1 MFENVKTVLLLTV
14 LTFLFMG
21 VGYFVGSLFG
31 LGSLGALLALV
42 LAAVLNFSS
51 YFFSDRIVL
60 RMYRAKIVSEQ
71 EAPVLHSIVSDLAM
85 SAGIPK
91 PRVAIVENATPN
103 AFATGRNPN
112 NAVVAATTGI
122 LNLLDKDELEG
133 VLAHELTHV
142 KNRDILIGSVAATIA
157 GAIVWIAN
165 FAQFFAFFGGGGNND
180 DMGGIVGLILM
191 SILAPIAATI
201 VQLAISRS
209 REFKADEGGARIS
222 GKPWALARALRKLEM
237 GINARPMDANPSTAH
252 MFIANPFG
260 GRGKSIA
267 KLFSTHP
274 PMNERIKRLEE
285 M

>member
-21 VGYFVGSLFG
+21 IGYFVGSLFG

-51 YFFSDRIVL
+51 YFFSDKIVL
-60 RMYRAKIVSEQ
+60 KMYRAKIVSEQ
-71 EAPVLHSIVSDLAM
+71 EAPALHSIVSDLAM

-133 VLAHELTHV
+133 VLAHELAHV
-142 KNRDILIGSVAATIA
+142 RNRDILISSVAATIA

-180 DMGGIVGLILM
+180 DIGGIVGLILM

-222 GKPWALARALRKLEM
+222 CKPWALARALRKLEM
-237 GINARPMDANPSTAH
+237 
-252 MFIANPFG
+252 
-260 GRGKSIA
+260 
-267 KLFSTHP
+267 
-274 PMNERIKRLEE
+274 
-285 M
+285 